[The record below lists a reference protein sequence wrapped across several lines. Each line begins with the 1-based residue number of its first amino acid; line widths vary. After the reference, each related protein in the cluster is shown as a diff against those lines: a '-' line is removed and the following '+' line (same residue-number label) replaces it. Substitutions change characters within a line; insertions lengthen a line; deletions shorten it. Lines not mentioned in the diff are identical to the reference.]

1 MPLFEYRCR
10 SCDARFEAL
19 VRGAARDRAE
29 VSCESCDSAE
39 VERLMSAPAA
49 PAKSASLPI
58 AGGCPPP
65 EAGPCGTGCCRL
77 PG

>member
-10 SCDARFEAL
+10 SCDASFEAL
-19 VRGAARDRAE
+19 VRNAARDR
-29 VSCESCDSAE
+29 VTCESCDGENVS
-39 VERLMSAPAA
+39 RLMGASAVQAQGR
-49 PAKSASLPI
+49 SLPI
-58 AGGCPPP
+58 AAGACPPP

>member
-10 SCDARFEAL
+10 SCDASFEAL
-19 VRGAARDRAE
+19 VRNAREDR
-29 VSCESCDSAE
+29 VSCEACDSAE
-39 VERLMSAPAA
+39 TTRLMGAPAA
-49 PAKSASLPI
+49 PASARSLPV
-58 AGGCPPP
+58 AAGCPPP